1 MDILSNS
8 VASGSPTVTKTYTIL
23 AVSPTHTATSSLR
36 DLLIETLWATDASF
50 MGPVTTT
57 ITVSTVTITVSAV
70 STSASTPNSL
80 SVTTSVP
87 ASAHP
92 ITTLLPERCMQPGGV
107 PLMCAQT
114 SDENVLAPATVT
126 TLINGSVVAITQK
139 SAAIPLGA
147 SNLFKPIV
155 AGFKSIFSL
164 GVGYGKK
171 ISAQVPGVC
180 LEGNGNLVACP
191 SFAEQT
197 SRNGMASAT
206 QKSAAIPLGENS
218 LFKPNLAGFRSAFS
232 FGSGFEEKNRAR
244 YCFPAC
250 HT

>member
-1 MDILSNS
+1 MDISSNS
-8 VASGSPTVTKTYTIL
+8 VASGSPSVTQTYTIL
-23 AVSPTHTATSSLR
+23 AASPTHTATSALS

-50 MGPVTTT
+50 TGPFTTT

-70 STSASTPNSL
+70 STPASTSISP

-107 PLMCAQT
+107 PLACAQT
-114 SDENVLAPATVT
+114 SDETVLAPSTIT

-139 SAAIPLGA
+139 SAATPLGA
-147 SNLFKPIV
+147 SNLFKPTV

-164 GVGYGKK
+164 GVVYGKK
-171 ISAQVPGVC
+171 ILARVPGVC
-180 LEGNGNLVACP
+180 LEEISNLVACP

-197 SRNGMASAT
+197 SRNGIASAT
-206 QKSAAIPLGENS
+206 QKSAAIPLGENQ
-218 LFKPNLAGFRSAFS
+218 LFKPILAGLRSAFS
-232 FGSGFEEKNRAR
+232 FGSGFKEKIRAR
-244 YCFPAC
+244 YRFPAC